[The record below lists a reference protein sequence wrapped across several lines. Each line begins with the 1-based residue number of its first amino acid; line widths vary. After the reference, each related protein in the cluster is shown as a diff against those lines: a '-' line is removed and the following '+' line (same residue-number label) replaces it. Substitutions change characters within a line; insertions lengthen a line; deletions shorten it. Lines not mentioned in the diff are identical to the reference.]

1 MDKGTNIM
9 ETQQFSGTVR
19 HASPELFLDN
29 KYNTLSDMWCFGI
42 VVYEVNKPYHFRCL
56 FARLLG
62 MVRASIT
69 GVSSSKSYL

>member
-42 VVYEVNKPYHFRCL
+42 VVYEVEKP
-56 FARLLG
+56 
-62 MVRASIT
+62 
-69 GVSSSKSYL
+69 